1 MLKYFFFLWLLLGWT
16 NSIAQSNNRV
26 VDKENTLH
34 AFRSALSLNND
45 TKQSKAIDEI
55 FLKSAKN
62 GSLFT
67 KEVYNY
73 LFEVNLTEKWSYHC
87 GKVVDNLLLETGLVS
102 ASEFMYYL
110 LDQKIPLLVLE
121 KMLIQKIQANPEN
134 TNYIELVIQVY
145 ISTHQY
151 EKAWIQQRAMDLRLK
166 QMGSKLA
173 EFGQICLQNEQWE
186 LALRVFDYLIKS
198 YPSSVQSTRWF
209 QGSLFAKEQI
219 LFSGNKTE
227 EQELWTLIRAYRKL
241 RKERGINSL
250 TMDTYLKESH
260 VFSIYLKN
268 IDSAVV
274 VLEKGLL
281 ELGNNVDM
289 QSRMKLEL
297 ANLFSFQG
305 KKYEALIQLA
315 QVEKLSKDSPI
326 SYEAKLRRAKIY
338 YYTGDFELAKE
349 LLDILKEST
358 QKEIANDALNLRWVI
373 EDNTGID
380 SLENHLKAFSAIQF
394 LYEQN
399 KIQDADDSLQEF
411 SNRTDKLGLEDDVL
425 FLKANRALSMRN
437 LNEAKTLFY
446 DLWKRFPND
455 IYADDA
461 LYQYLTLINFSD
473 KSLGQLFIQNYPT
486 SLFQSIVRDKL
497 VNPSNSY

>member
-1 MLKYFFFLWLLLGWT
+1 
-16 NSIAQSNNRV
+16 
-26 VDKENTLH
+26 
-34 AFRSALSLNND
+34 
-45 TKQSKAIDEI
+45 
-55 FLKSAKN
+55 
-62 GSLFT
+62 
-67 KEVYNY
+67 
-73 LFEVNLTEKWSYHC
+73 
-87 GKVVDNLLLETGLVS
+87 
-102 ASEFMYYL
+102 
-110 LDQKIPLLVLE
+110 
-121 KMLIQKIQANPEN
+121 
-134 TNYIELVIQVY
+134 
-145 ISTHQY
+145 
-151 EKAWIQQRAMDLRLK
+151 
-166 QMGSKLA
+166 
-173 EFGQICLQNEQWE
+173 
-186 LALRVFDYLIKS
+186 
-198 YPSSVQSTRWF
+198 
-209 QGSLFAKEQI
+209 
-219 LFSGNKTE
+219 
-227 EQELWTLIRAYRKL
+227 
-241 RKERGINSL
+241 
-250 TMDTYLKESH
+250 MDTYLKESH